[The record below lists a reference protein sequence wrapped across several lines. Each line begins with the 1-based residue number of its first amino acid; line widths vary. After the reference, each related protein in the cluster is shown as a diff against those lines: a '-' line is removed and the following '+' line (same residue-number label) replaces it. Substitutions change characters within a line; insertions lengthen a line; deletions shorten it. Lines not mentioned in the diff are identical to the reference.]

1 MKNKKRHDRK
11 GFRWQLFRSLIVSPL
26 IVGFIGVFGLG
37 WWWAMIPALL
47 LNGIYWYRYNKKYQI
62 TNFSNEIKAMIIS
75 LIYYLGIFDI
85 GQGNTFV

>member
-11 GFRWQLFRSLIVSPL
+11 GFWWQLFRSLIVSPL

-47 LNGIYWYRYNKKYQI
+47 LNGIYWYHYNKKNQI
-62 TNFSNEIKAMIIS
+62 ANVSNEIKAMIIS
-75 LIYYLGIFDI
+75 LVGLLR
-85 GQGNTFV
+85 VK